1 MAAGRG
7 VAVSKAD
14 DLVIT
19 EVVDRSTVITLNRP
33 ERRNALTF
41 EMMAQV
47 TSAIELA
54 GGDESCH
61 AIVLT
66 GNGAFCAGIDLESL
80 SSHSTD
86 DVEVRGTTIYD
97 LPQSMVRALVSV
109 PVPTIAALDGPAV
122 GLGMDLALACDM
134 RLVGADGW
142 MMQGWARAGL
152 VPATG
157 GVFFMERLAPGVLWR
172 AIDGHPRLHASHLMA
187 LNLAESV
194 DGSALDAARARA
206 NAYGGMSR
214 LAMESYVRLSRSTYA
229 DQLDA
234 HLRAAAEMQLTLFQA
249 GKYRERAVELHD
261 DISQRGAGRPR
272 PNA

>member
-1 MAAGRG
+1 MPAGRR
-7 VAVSKAD
+7 VAVRKAD
-14 DLVIT
+14 NLVIT
-19 EVVDRSTVITLNRP
+19 EVVDSYAVITLNRP

-41 EMMAQV
+41 EMMHQV

-54 GGDESCH
+54 GDDEGCH

-80 SSHSTD
+80 SSHSAD
-86 DVEVRGTTIYD
+86 DVEVRGITIYD

-109 PVPTIAALDGPAV
+109 SVPTIAALDGPAV

-134 RLVGADGW
+134 RLVGAGGW

-152 VPATG
+152 VPAAG

-172 AIDGHPRLHASHLMA
+172 TIDGHPRLNGSQLMA

-194 DGSALDAARARA
+194 DGSALGAARARA
-206 NAYGGMSR
+206 GAYGGISR
-214 LAMESYVRLSRSTYA
+214 LAMEGYVRLSRSTYA
-229 DQLDA
+229 EQFDA
-234 HLRAAAEMQLTLFQA
+234 HLRAAAERQLMLFQD
-249 GKYRERAVELHD
+249 GKYRERAVELRD
-261 DISQRGAGRPR
+261 DVSQRGAGRPR
-272 PNA
+272 PTT

>member
-1 MAAGRG
+1 MTAGRG
-7 VAVSKAD
+7 VAVRNAEEP
-14 DLVIT
+14 VIS
-19 EVVDRSTVITLNRP
+19 EVVNSHTVITINRP

-41 EMMAQV
+41 EMMEQV

-54 GGDESCH
+54 GSDNGCH
-61 AIVLT
+61 AVVLT

-80 SSHSTD
+80 SSPSAD
-86 DVEVRGTTIYD
+86 DIEVRGTSIYD

-134 RLVGADGW
+134 RLVGDGGW

-172 AIDGHPRLHASHLMA
+172 TIDGQPRLHGPQLMA

-194 DGSALDAARARA
+194 DGSALGAAHTRAG
-206 NAYGGMSR
+206 AYGGISR
-214 LAMESYVRLSRSTYA
+214 LALEGYVRLSRSTYA
-229 DQLDA
+229 EQLDA
-234 HLRAAAEMQLTLFQA
+234 HLRAAAETQFALFQD
-249 GKYRERAVELHD
+249 GKYRQRAVELHD
-261 DISQRGAGRPR
+261 DISQRGAGRP
-272 PNA
+272 PATP

>member
-1 MAAGRG
+1 VRE
-7 VAVSKAD
+7 AD
-14 DLVIT
+14 KLVIT
-19 EVVDRSTVITLNRP
+19 EVADSYTVITLNRP
-33 ERRNALTF
+33 ERRNALTV

-54 GGDESCH
+54 GSDEGCH
-61 AIVLT
+61 AIVIT

-80 SSHSTD
+80 SSQTAD
-86 DVEVRGTTIYD
+86 DVEVRGTSLYD
-97 LPQSMVRALVSV
+97 LPQSIVRALVSV
-109 PVPTIAALDGPAV
+109 SVPTIAAVDGPAV
-122 GLGMDLALACDM
+122 GLGMDLALACDI
-134 RLVGADGW
+134 RLVGAAGW

-172 AIDGHPRLHASHLMA
+172 TIDGHPRLDASQLMV

-206 NAYGGMSR
+206 GAYGGMSR
-214 LAMESYVRLSRSTYA
+214 LAIEGYVGLSRSTYA

-234 HLRAAAEMQLTLFQA
+234 HLRAAAERQLTLFQN
-249 GKYRERAVELHD
+249 GQYRERAVQLHD
-261 DISQRGAGRPR
+261 DISQRGAARRRSTG
-272 PNA
+272 